1 MGEASFLQ
9 YSQRFQILEA
19 GLTKKLSRMGAEH
32 FVTSSTKPD
41 DVKKKQKR
49 RTESQRDR
57 NRQKTK
63 HRIKKN

>member
-41 DVKKKQKR
+41 DDKKKQKR
-49 RTESQRDR
+49 QKDKKSK
-57 NRQKTK
+57 RQK
-63 HRIKKN
+63 